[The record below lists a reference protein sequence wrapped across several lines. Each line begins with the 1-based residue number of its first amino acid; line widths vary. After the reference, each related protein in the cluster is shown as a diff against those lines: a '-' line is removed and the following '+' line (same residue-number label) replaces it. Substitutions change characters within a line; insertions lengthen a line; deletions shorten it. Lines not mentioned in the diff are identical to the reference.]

1 VVARPI
7 CETAH
12 MRATTGRPYG
22 FSKNDSAQQRTRH
35 ARPYERGTPLKKAAN
50 VLLVILL
57 ILLTAAVSSI
67 LTLGFL
73 AMPDSIVETDPV
85 TAKMDEIGSLL
96 EAYFIDEY
104 DPDALTAAAADGA
117 AAAMVQA
124 TGDQWS
130 YYISAAEME
139 SYNEQ
144 LYNAYVGIGIMIEM
158 TDEGVKIVSVTEG
171 GPAEAAG
178 LRADDVIT
186 EVEGQPIS
194 ELGLEGTKALIRG
207 EEGTTVRVTVRRGPQ
222 VLELDVLRA
231 EIITPVAEA
240 ELLEGGIGYI
250 TIANFDYHCAEQ
262 TLACIEDMLDQGAKA
277 LLFDVRF
284 NGGGLKDEMVEI
296 LDYLL
301 PEGELFRSV
310 DYEGNE
316 EVDTSDASCLEIPMA
331 VLINEDSYSAAEFFA
346 AALQEYDAAEVVGY
360 PTGGKGNF
368 QYVMDLSD
376 GSAVSISIGKYFTPS
391 GKSLTDVGVTPDV
404 EVDLEYED
412 YADLYYGELE
422 KEEDEQ
428 LQTAI
433 DVLLTKIS

>member
-1 VVARPI
+1 MVHTAGRRGRRPLRRI
-7 CETAH
+7 VNAKHIVLALTV
-12 MRATTGRPYG
+12 Y
-22 FSKNDSAQQRTRH
+22 
-35 ARPYERGTPLKKAAN
+35 YERGTPLKKAAN

-57 ILLTAAVSSI
+57 ILLTAAVSSV
-67 LTLGFL
+67 LTLTFL
-73 AMPDSIVETDPV
+73 ALPDSTVDTDPV
-85 TAKMDEIGSLL
+85 KVKMDEIGSLL

-104 DPDALTAAAADGA
+104 DPDTLTAAAADGA
-117 AAAMVQA
+117 AAAMVEA

-144 LYNAYVGIGIMIEM
+144 LYNTYVGIGIMIEM
-158 TDEGVKIVSVTEG
+158 TEEGAKLTSVTEG

-178 LRADDVIT
+178 LLVDDVIT
-186 EVEGQPIS
+186 GVEGQNIAQ
-194 ELGLEGTKALIRG
+194 LGIDGARELIRG
-207 EEGTTVRVTVRRGPQ
+207 EEGTTVRLTVRRGPQ
-222 VLELDVLRA
+222 VFELDVLRA
-231 EIITPVAEA
+231 EIISPVAKA
-240 ELLEGGIGYI
+240 ELLEGEIGYI
-250 TIANFDYHCAEQ
+250 TIANFDYHCADQ
-262 TLACIEDMLDQGAKA
+262 TIACIEDMLDQGAKA

-284 NGGGLKDEMVEI
+284 NGGGLKDEMVVV

-310 DYEGNE
+310 DYEGTE
-316 EVDTSDASCLEIPMA
+316 EIDTSDASCLDIPMA

-346 AALQEYDAAEVVGY
+346 AALQEYDAAEIVGY

-368 QYVMDLSD
+368 QVTMDLSD